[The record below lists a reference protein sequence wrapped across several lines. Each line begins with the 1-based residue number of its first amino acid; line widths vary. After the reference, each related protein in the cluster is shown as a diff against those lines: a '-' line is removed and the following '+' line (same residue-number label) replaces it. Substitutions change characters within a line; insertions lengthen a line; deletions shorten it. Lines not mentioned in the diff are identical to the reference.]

1 MTPGRVI
8 VVGSVNVDLVV
19 RASTLPR
26 PGETVIGGTFS
37 RHHGGKGANQ
47 AVAAAR
53 LGAETLFVGAVGD
66 DDLGAAAGRALAAE
80 DVDVKALA
88 VVPGVSTGVALIVVA
103 ADGENAISVAPGANA
118 AVTRA
123 SVRDALAS
131 IAPGDRD
138 VVVVSNEIP
147 PDAVLVALE
156 IGRGAG
162 SRIVL
167 NPAPADGIDERALAL
182 THVLTPNANE
192 LAALAGPGTPESAAR
207 SLFQSGVATAVV
219 VTLGGAGAL
228 LVSSGAD
235 PARLVPAPGVEVID
249 TTGAGDTFNGCLA
262 ASLAMGMGLEVAVR
276 RAVVA
281 ASLSTTRAGARE
293 GMPTLPELEAA
304 LAR

>member
-88 VVPGVSTGVALIVVA
+88 VVPGVATGVALIVVA